1 MRDLYE
7 IGTME
12 FKDLKKY
19 IELPSFQRSVVWSIE
34 KKEEFI
40 DTVLKGF
47 PFGSLLLYKSSPSS
61 YLLVDGLQRF
71 TTLDDFSKNPFKYI
85 KNYEDEFKEYFDKII
100 GTLAPAVTTNFTIVK
115 TEITE
120 SIKANL
126 TKENKTTCI
135 VNRVISDVSVLNVSV
150 LKEKYTEYYGI
161 LSELIE
167 SIKDKYQILNKKIP
181 YVCYSGDED
190 CLPQIFERLNA
201 NGTVLSKYEIYAA
214 KWSHIIFNYND
225 PSILKLVDEKYQ
237 KMVEDTGVEIQNYQD
252 GQVMREQKVNLFEFC
267 FAFGRLIYKD
277 NPYIIFKKQKFSTS
291 DVASIGFSLL
301 SVILTKTTS
310 SLSTVANCFADM
322 SADKIKN
329 LIKLK
334 ELILTCL
341 AHISKIL
348 CKYIMFPDN
357 KNSITKYIEHQ
368 ILCIV
373 GTYFNMKYS
382 VSTKDFSI
390 TEKTG
395 MKKLETAFEKNM
407 PMRYLYEILSGY
419 WSGSGDTKIA
429 DELSKDISDNRYLTP
444 IPLSTWERFLHDWML
459 EQTQKSMKNTPT
471 ENKLFLCFLLRMR
484 KSNDNYINSKP
495 LNVELVIS
503 KSRFTQQMK
512 TSKGICAIGNLC
524 VLPQFE
530 VHSKQEYTLY
540 EAVKNRSLVFDI
552 NDSVINDFLYP
563 EESELLFL
571 DSDFTEEKYLS
582 FLKNR
587 HDFLINRFKETLRGN
602 V

>member
-1 MRDLYE
+1 M
-7 IGTME
+7 
-12 FKDLKKY
+12 
-19 IELPSFQRSVVWSIE
+19 
-34 KKEEFI
+34 
-40 DTVLKGF
+40 
-47 PFGSLLLYKSSPSS
+47 
-61 YLLVDGLQRF
+61 
-71 TTLDDFSKNPFKYI
+71 
-85 KNYEDEFKEYFDKII
+85 
-100 GTLAPAVTTNFTIVK
+100 
-115 TEITE
+115 
-120 SIKANL
+120 
-126 TKENKTTCI
+126 
-135 VNRVISDVSVLNVSV
+135 SDVSVLN
-150 LKEKYTEYYGI
+150 EKYTECYGI
-161 LSELIE
+161 LSELVE

-190 CLPQIFERLNA
+190 YLPQIFERLNA

-267 FAFGRLIYKD
+267 FAFGRLIYND

-310 SLSTVANCFADM
+310 SLSTVANCFTDM
-322 SADKIKN
+322 NADKIKN

-334 ELILTCL
+334 NLILACL

-390 TEKTG
+390 TEKSGT
-395 MKKLETAFEKNM
+395 KKLEATFEKNM

-471 ENKLFLCFLLRMR
+471 ENKLFLCFLFRMR

-495 LNVELVIS
+495 LNVELIIS

-512 TSKGICAIGNLC
+512 NSRGICAIGNLC

-540 EAVKNRSLVFDI
+540 EAVDNRSLVFDI

-563 EESELLFL
+563 VESELLFL
-571 DSDFTEEKYLS
+571 NSDFTEEKYLL

-587 HDFLINRFKETLRGN
+587 HDYLINRFKEALRGN
-602 V
+602 

>member
-1 MRDLYE
+1 MD
-7 IGTME
+7 
-12 FKDLKKY
+12 
-19 IELPSFQRSVVWSIE
+19 
-34 KKEEFI
+34 
-40 DTVLKGF
+40 
-47 PFGSLLLYKSSPSS
+47 
-61 YLLVDGLQRF
+61 
-71 TTLDDFSKNPFKYI
+71 
-85 KNYEDEFKEYFDKII
+85 
-100 GTLAPAVTTNFTIVK
+100 
-115 TEITE
+115 
-120 SIKANL
+120 
-126 TKENKTTCI
+126 
-135 VNRVISDVSVLNVSV
+135 
-150 LKEKYTEYYGI
+150 
-161 LSELIE
+161 
-167 SIKDKYQILNKKIP
+167 
-181 YVCYSGDED
+181 
-190 CLPQIFERLNA
+190 
-201 NGTVLSKYEIYAA
+201 
-214 KWSHIIFNYND
+214 
-225 PSILKLVDEKYQ
+225 
-237 KMVEDTGVEIQNYQD
+237 
-252 GQVMREQKVNLFEFC
+252 
-267 FAFGRLIYKD
+267 
-277 NPYIIFKKQKFSTS
+277 
-291 DVASIGFSLL
+291 
-301 SVILTKTTS
+301 TKTYR
-310 SLSTVANCFADM
+310 VANCFADM